1 MYQVNYTK
9 RMRKDI
15 QRMRRRGKDLS
26 KLVAVLDLLKTGEPL
41 PEIYRDHQL
50 KGDLD
55 DLRECHIEM
64 NWLLVYRIDEG
75 ELTLL
80 ATATGTHF
88 DIFGE

>member
-1 MYQVNYTK
+1 MYQVNYTT

-15 QRMRRRGKDLS
+15 RRMKRRGKNLS
-26 KLVAVLDLLKTGEPL
+26 KLFDVLDLLKTGEPL
-41 PEIYRDHQL
+41 SEVYHDHQL

-55 DLRECHIEM
+55 DLRECHIEP

-75 ELTLL
+75 ELVLL
-80 ATATGTHF
+80 ATATGTHA

>member
-80 ATATGTHF
+80 ATATGTHS

>member
-15 QRMRRRGKDLS
+15 QRMQRRGKDLS
-26 KLVAVLDLLKTGEPL
+26 KLATVLNLLKTGEPL

-50 KGDLD
+50 KGDLE
-55 DLRECHIEM
+55 DLRECHIES

-75 ELTLL
+75 ELILL
-80 ATATGTHF
+80 ATATGTHA